1 MASVSVELPH
11 HRYEVVIEP
20 GLLARLGERVRGV
33 APHGRCALV
42 SDEVVRDL
50 HGAEAEA
57 ALAGAGYEITRV
69 VLESGE
75 SHKNLAAVERLYAA
89 LLADRLE
96 RRSPVIALGG
106 GVVGDLAGFAAA
118 TYLRGVPFVQ
128 CPTTLLA
135 MVDSS
140 VGGKTGFNVAE
151 GKNLIGAFHQPV
163 LVVIDPE
170 VLRTLPARE
179 LRCGL
184 AECVKH
190 AVIRDPSLLDWI
202 HAESLAIREGDPPTL
217 ASLIQRNVE
226 IKARVVMEDEREAGV
241 RAHLNFG
248 HTFAHAI
255 EATAG
260 YGEIQHGEAVALG
273 MLAATRTAIEVGL
286 CDVALLD
293 RLAAVLAGL
302 GLATAAPL
310 PDATA
315 LAEAMRH
322 DKKVVGDRVRLVLP
336 DRRGGVVIRDDVP
349 PKAVHAGWE
358 QIRAGSI
365 HGAAAPRVL

>member
-1 MASVSVELPH
+1 MASVAVELPQ
-11 HRYEVVIEP
+11 HRYEVVIEA
-20 GLLARLGERVRGV
+20 GLIGRLGELVRAV
-33 APHGRCALV
+33 APHARCALV
-42 SDEVVRDL
+42 TDETVGRL
-50 HGAEAEA
+50 LGPAAEASLEA
-57 ALAGAGYEITRV
+57 SGYGISRATLPV
-69 VLESGE
+69 GE
-75 SHKNLAAVERLYAA
+75 AHKNLASVERIYAA

-96 RRSPVIALGG
+96 RRSPLIALGG
-106 GVVGDLAGFAAA
+106 GVVGDMAGFAAA

-170 VLRTLPARE
+170 VLRSLPDRE

-184 AECVKH
+184 AECIKH

-202 HAESLAIREGDPPTL
+202 GRELDPIQARDPETL
-217 ASLIQRNVE
+217 VELVRRNVE
-226 IKARVVMEDEREAGV
+226 IKATVVMEDERETGV

-260 YGEIQHGEAVALG
+260 YGEILHGEAVALG
-273 MLAATRTAIEVGL
+273 MLAATRTAIEAGL
-286 CDVALLD
+286 CEAALLD
-293 RLAAVLAGL
+293 QLVALITGL
-302 GLATAAPL
+302 GLATAVPL
-310 PDATA
+310 ADKEA
-315 LAEAMRH
+315 LGEAMRH
-322 DKKVVGDRVRLVLP
+322 DKKVVGDRLRLILP

-349 PKAVHAGWE
+349 ADCVRMGWD
-358 QIRAGSI
+358 QIRA
-365 HGAAAPRVL
+365 